1 MKACYLDANVLVY
14 FQDQRSPF
22 HKKSVSLVENL
33 SRQEVFP
40 AVSPLVL
47 DEFLYTLKSDLRR
60 QKLPREKVYLLLK
73 QNLKE
78 ILSLIDLILV
88 SSPAD
93 SESQVEVIELM
104 SQHNLNPRDAYHLL
118 TMRSN
123 GIEFFAT
130 FDKDF
135 DRVFRGKVVRQF
147 AV

>member
-14 FQDQRSPF
+14 FQDQQSPF

-33 SRQEVFP
+33 SRQEIFP

-47 DEFLYTLKSDLRR
+47 DEFIYTLKSDLRR
-60 QKLPREKVYLLLK
+60 QKLPRERVYFLLK

-88 SSPAD
+88 SPPTD

-123 GIEFFAT
+123 EIEYFAT

-135 DRVFRGKVVRQF
+135 NRVFKLKIIHPFKV
-147 AV
+147 